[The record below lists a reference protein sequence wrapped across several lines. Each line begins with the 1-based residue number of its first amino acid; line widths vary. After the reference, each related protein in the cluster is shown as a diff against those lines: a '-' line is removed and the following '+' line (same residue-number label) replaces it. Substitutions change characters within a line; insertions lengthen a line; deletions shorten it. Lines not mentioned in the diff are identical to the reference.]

1 MLLEDKDYKV
11 MTFQLPNDF
20 VDMTFTEVCQYVVQ
34 MWLLFCCFLP
44 DVSFNSREV
53 L

>member
-11 MTFQLPNDF
+11 MTSQLSNDF
-20 VDMTFTEVCQYVVQ
+20 AEMTFIEVCQYVVQ
-34 MWLLFCCFLP
+34 MWLFFCYFLP
-44 DVSFNSREV
+44 DVSFHSTEI